1 MNLRQKRKHFRYSLI
16 TFIVNTFGIESID
29 TPRKL
34 RKYIKEKLKVN
45 KTYGYTDSCYR
56 YYFLESYDGAKPKFM
71 RNKYNIDERDGREL
85 DYVQY

>member
-45 KTYGYTDSCYR
+45 KTYDYTDCCYR
-56 YYFLESYDGAKPKFM
+56 YYFLESYGYVKPKFM
-71 RNKYNIDERDGREL
+71 RNKSDEIEKRIEDIGHDR
-85 DYVQY
+85 

>member
-16 TFIVNTFGIESID
+16 VFTVLVFGMDAID
-29 TPRKL
+29 SPRKL

-45 KTYGYTDSCYR
+45 KTYDYTDSCYR

-71 RNKYNIDERDGREL
+71 RNKYNIDERGGKEV
-85 DYVQY
+85 DYVEY